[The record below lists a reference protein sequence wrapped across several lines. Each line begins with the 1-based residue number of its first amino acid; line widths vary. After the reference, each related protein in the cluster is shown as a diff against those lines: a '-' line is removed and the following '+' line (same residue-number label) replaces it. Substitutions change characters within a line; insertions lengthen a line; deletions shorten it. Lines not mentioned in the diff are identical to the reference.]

1 MKPST
6 SFAVLL
12 GIVIILL
19 VYNSYPQVNKK
30 ELNNRTH
37 SSATKFLKMNGS
49 LSGID
54 DQVEQNDLRNLL
66 PNQQAKFKAVQNGA
80 IKSEGKTLNGGN
92 WITTY
97 RQITTYE
104 NNLVVKKG
112 YQYFDLSGKLI
123 CLFINYKFL

>member
-12 GIVIILL
+12 GIVSILL
-19 VYNSYPQVNKK
+19 VYNSYSQVNKK
-30 ELNNRTH
+30 ELNDQTH
-37 SSATKFLKMNGS
+37 SNATKFLKVNGN

-54 DQVEQNDLRNLL
+54 GQVEQDDLRDLL
-66 PNQQAKFKAVQNGA
+66 TDQQAKFKAVQNGA

-97 RQITTYE
+97 RQITT
-104 NNLVVKKG
+104 
-112 YQYFDLSGKLI
+112 
-123 CLFINYKFL
+123 